1 MTLHTSLEDHAPTLK
16 RYALRLTKDTAA
28 AEDLVQDTFIRMLA
42 RKPCAQQPENSCSYM
57 ISVMHNLF
65 VDGTRRKD
73 FATTLPI
80 EDVEPIAP
88 DAPQS
93 LKLTCAETLEAIAKL
108 PPDYRDVLTRHACE
122 GQSYGQ
128 IAEDLDLPL
137 GTVMSRINR
146 ARIALCDHLHLDRK
160 TAGEGILDEF

>member
-16 RYALRLTKDTAA
+16 RYALRLTKDRSA

-42 RKPCAQQPENSCSYM
+42 RKPCERQPDNYCGYM

-73 FATTLPI
+73 FGTTLPI
-80 EDVEPIAP
+80 DDVEPIAP

-108 PPDYRDVLTRHACE
+108 PPDYREVLTRHACD

-128 IAEDLDLPL
+128 IAKDLDLAP

-146 ARIALCDHLHLDRK
+146 ARIALCERLHLDRK
-160 TAGEGILDEF
+160 TAGDTILDEF